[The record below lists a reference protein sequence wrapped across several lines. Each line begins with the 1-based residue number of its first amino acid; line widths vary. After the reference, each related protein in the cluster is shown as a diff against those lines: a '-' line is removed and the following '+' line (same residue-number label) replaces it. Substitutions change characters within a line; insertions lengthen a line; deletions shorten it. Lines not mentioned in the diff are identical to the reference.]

1 MVAVSGFLAMGG
13 YAGFVWPA
21 FGLAAVVMAGLVLVS
36 LRELRAREAEDQLA
50 LVQLIRDEAIAE
62 IATAPASVRLLW
74 DVLCLPGLAAC

>member
-36 LRELRAREAEDQLA
+36 LRELRAREAEVAA
-50 LVQLIRDEAIAE
+50 LESAPPPARRTEPEA
-62 IATAPASVRLLW
+62 PSR
-74 DVLCLPGLAAC
+74 

>member
-36 LRELRAREAEDQLA
+36 LRELRAREAEVAA
-50 LVQLIRDEAIAE
+50 LESAPPPARRTKPEA
-62 IATAPASVRLLW
+62 PSR
-74 DVLCLPGLAAC
+74 